1 MNTAIALTTAA
12 QLLSG
17 LSAETSTP
25 ESDRLDVTI
34 DSARLLAAITVI
46 SDARWGYLVGI
57 TGLDL
62 GPEAGV
68 IEVLYH
74 FCQRAAVLTLRVRTP
89 RDKCAVPSISK
100 IIPPAVFYE
109 RELREML
116 NVTVDGLENADHL
129 FLPDDW
135 PDGVYPLRKDALLK

>member
-1 MNTAIALTTAA
+1 MNAATALTTAS
-12 QLLSG
+12 QLLSD
-17 LSAETSTP
+17 LSTETSAP
-25 ESDRLDVTI
+25 ESDRLDVTM
-34 DSARLLAAITVI
+34 DSSRLLAGITAI
-46 SDARWGYLVGI
+46 SDAHWGYLAGI

-62 GPEAGV
+62 GPETGV

-89 RDKCAVPSISK
+89 RDKSAVPSISK

-116 NVTVDGLENADHL
+116 NVAVEGLENADHL